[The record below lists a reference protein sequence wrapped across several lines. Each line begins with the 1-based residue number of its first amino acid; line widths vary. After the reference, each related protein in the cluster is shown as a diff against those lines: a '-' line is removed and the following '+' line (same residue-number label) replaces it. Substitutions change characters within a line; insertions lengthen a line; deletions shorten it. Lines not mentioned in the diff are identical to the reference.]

1 MKKSYITIIEELLK
15 LVLRVFLLSVLVF
28 TLARL
33 APGDPL
39 YAYYGERVEKMSGQ
53 EQEEARE
60 RLGLNEPIPVQY
72 VRWAQGAV
80 HGDFGISYKYK
91 RDVKE
96 VIAERI
102 GNTLLLG
109 GFGFVLIFVLALFLG
124 LFCAWRED
132 RRTDRLVC
140 GIGTFTSCI
149 PDFWLSLLLILVF
162 SVWLGWLPSSGAYT
176 AGEERGFADRARHL
190 LLPLAVVVLGHL
202 WYYAYL
208 VRNRL
213 LEETRADYVL
223 LARMKGLSGKQVLYR
238 HCLRNALPSYLS
250 MMAIAFPHILGGT
263 YVAETVFSYPG
274 IGTLAYESARYQDY
288 NLLMVVSLMTG
299 ILVILG
305 NLLAGILNE
314 RIDPRMR
321 LKMERQQEEVRGFC
335 EKDFRDSL

>member
-1 MKKSYITIIEELLK
+1 MGRPYLTIVEELIK
-15 LVLRVFLLSVLVF
+15 FVLSIFLLSVLVF
-28 TLARL
+28 TLSRL

-39 YAYYGERVEKMSGQ
+39 YAYYGDRVEKMSME
-53 EQEEARE
+53 EQETARE
-60 RLGLNEPIPVQY
+60 RLGLQESIPIQY
-72 VRWAQGAV
+72 VRWIKGAV
-80 HGDFGISYKYK
+80 RGDFGISYQYK

-96 VIAERI
+96 VIAGRL

-109 GFGFVLIFVLALFLG
+109 GLGFIIIFVLALFLG
-124 LFCAWRED
+124 LFCARRED
-132 RRTDRLVC
+132 QWADRVVC
-140 GIGTFTSCI
+140 GIGTLTSCI

-162 SVWLGWLPSSGAYT
+162 SVWLRWLPSSGAYSVG
-176 AGEERGFADRARHL
+176 AEGSLVDRCRHL
-190 LLPLAVVVLGHL
+190 ILPLSVVVLGHL

-288 NLLMVVSLMTG
+288 NLLMVVSLLTG
-299 ILVILG
+299 SMVILG
-305 NLLAGILNE
+305 NLAAKLLNG
-314 RIDPRMR
+314 RIDPRIR
-321 LKMERQQEEVRGFC
+321 LKTGAFKEEAER
-335 EKDFRDSL
+335 